1 MRHHT
6 NDMRHFNHDL
16 RRRARRTLAG
26 FDPPALMLLI
36 LGCGTL
42 QAQQA
47 TPATPAAQIQPTQQT
62 QPSPQPLASQSTL
75 TRDGLSAPDAAVA
88 ASLPRYLESRAARFV
103 DWLLDGSMLIATR
116 FGDTEQ
122 IHRVRAPLAMRE
134 QLSFAPGGVAAGAAR
149 PYASDA
155 FAYLEWHHGGDSSQ
169 LFLQRLADHALT
181 PLTDG
186 AHRDGAALWAHDGR
200 HIAFASNRRNGTD
213 LDIYLLDTED
223 AGATPRLV
231 VGGAGNRWHAYDW
244 SIDDKRLLLG
254 RELPRAQLPPGPLTA
269 GVTADSAGGPES
281 DLYIADVGSGE
292 ISAIALASAA
302 PERAAAARK
311 QQRTDKAATAA
322 APVRVR
328 HALFAT
334 DGRGIVLLTGHG
346 APANGTP
353 GGAVAPFQRLGYL
366 DLSTHEW
373 RELSTDSSHDVERFD
388 RSPDG
393 RYVAYTVNDAGN
405 SRLMLID
412 QQRKLDLTVA
422 ALPAGII
429 STLKFDPTG
438 KRLALTLESSRSPA
452 DVYVLEPD
460 TQALTRWTQSEVG
473 LLDPEGFVAP
483 QLLHFPTWDRIEG
496 QPRQL
501 TALVYRPAAPGAG
514 AAEAGA
520 RPVLVW
526 LCGGGGGQ
534 CRPGFDPF
542 LQWLVKELGVVVVA
556 PNVRG
561 SAGSGRELLQAGQG
575 ALRDEAARDIGSL
588 LVWID
593 LQRDLDRNR
602 VALLGE
608 GYGAYLALQSLAD
621 YGDRLRG
628 GIAAFP
634 PPLSGLA
641 NGAAIR
647 RPLLLVQGLDNPA
660 VPAYQMEQL
669 RSRLRADGVEVQYLA
684 VAQEAEG
691 FTRRQSRDA
700 YHDAAANFLAQLL
713 R

>member
-1 MRHHT
+1 ML
-6 NDMRHFNHDL
+6 HFNLDL
-16 RRRARRTLAG
+16 RRSARRTLAG
-26 FDPPALMLLI
+26 CNLPTLMLLA
-36 LGCGTL
+36 LGCEAL
-42 QAQQA
+42 HAQQA
-47 TPATPAAQIQPTQQT
+47 APATPPAAPAPIQSSAQT
-62 QPSPQPLASQSTL
+62 PPSPQLLPHPNAL
-75 TRDGLSAPDAAVA
+75 TRDGLAAADPAVA
-88 ASLPRYLESRAARFV
+88 ESLPRYLESRAARFV

-122 IHRVRAPLAMRE
+122 IHRVRAALAMRE
-134 QLSFAPGGVAAGAAR
+134 QLSFAPGGIAAGAAR

-155 FAYLEWHHGGDSSQ
+155 FAYLEWHGGGDSSQ
-169 LFLQRLADHALT
+169 LFLQRLADHSLM

-186 AHRDGAALWAHDGR
+186 AYRDGAALWAHDGK

-213 LDIYLLDTED
+213 VDIYVLDTED
-223 AGATPRLV
+223 AAATPQLV
-231 VGGAGNRWHAYDW
+231 VGGAGNRWCAYDW

-254 RELPRAQLPPGPLTA
+254 RELPRGETPPGPQAA
-269 GVTADSAGGPES
+269 GVTDAAGRPES

-292 ISAIALASAA
+292 VSAIALAGAA
-302 PERAAAARK
+302 PDHAAAARRKK
-311 QQRTDKAATAA
+311 QADKAGTPAA
-322 APVRVR
+322 AVRVR

-353 GGAVAPFQRLGYL
+353 GGAAPFQRLGYL
-366 DLSTHEW
+366 DLGTHEW

-412 QQRKLDLTVA
+412 QQRRLDLTVA

-438 KRLALTLESSRSPA
+438 KRLALTLESSRSPP

-460 TQALTRWTQSEVG
+460 TQVLTRWTQSEVG
-473 LLDPEGFVAP
+473 PLDAEAFVAP

-501 TALVYRPAAPGAG
+501 TALVYRPPPPSAG
-514 AAEAGA
+514 ATQAGP

-534 CRPGFDPF
+534 CRPGFNPF

-561 SAGSGRELLQAGQG
+561 SAGSGRDLRQAGQG
-575 ALRDEAARDIGSL
+575 ALRDDTVRDIGSL

-593 LQRDLDRNR
+593 LQHDLDRNR

-634 PPLSGLA
+634 PPLSGLV

-647 RPLLLVQGLDNPA
+647 RPLLLVQGLNNPA

-684 VAQEAEG
+684 AAQEAGG

-700 YHDAAANFLAQLL
+700 YRDAAANFLAQLL